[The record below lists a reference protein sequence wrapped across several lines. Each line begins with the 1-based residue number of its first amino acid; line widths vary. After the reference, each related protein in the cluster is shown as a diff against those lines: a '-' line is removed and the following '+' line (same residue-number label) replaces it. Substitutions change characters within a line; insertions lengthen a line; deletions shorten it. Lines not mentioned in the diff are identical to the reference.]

1 MFKKLFIA
9 PFLGICLSATILSSP
24 VQAGVRNPYPEP
36 LEELLTKLGI
46 TAEDIRSQNTL
57 ERNSRSERD
66 QKLIGYQTFY
76 RFHSCTGYLQVNQ
89 HRFGRVD
96 YVYSRGECKFPGVEQ
111 FD

>member
-1 MFKKLFIA
+1 MLKKLFLA
-9 PFLGICLSATILSSP
+9 PLLGLSLSVTALSVP
-24 VQAGVRNPYPEP
+24 VQAGVPNPYPEP

-46 TAEDIRSQNTL
+46 SAEDIRSQNTL

-96 YVYSRGECKFPGVEQ
+96 YVYSRGECQFPGVER